1 MPLFVR
7 ARRALPSRYRAPS
20 AQAQSLEMQTRSRQ
34 FHQLTTLVPHGSA
47 LSWPPDRCRRRPSP
61 MTSTPYQLPFRRFG
75 HGHSH
80 GGIVHNH
87 DPEAEEAERAK
98 LSAEDAQA
106 ADRITW
112 IGIYTNVALTGVKGV
127 AGVTFHSAS
136 LLADAVHSLSDLISD
151 GVTLAALKYCARP
164 PDALQ
169 PYGYGK
175 YETMGALAVSLLLV
189 GGSLGIINHS
199 LETLMVLCEQT
210 SAVAAVAVDQEVLEA
225 VLPAAHEHNGHGAM
239 MMLHPAALGIAAA
252 SIGAKEALYRIT
264 IALGTRIHSS
274 VLIANAWH
282 HRSDAISSIVAMGG
296 IGLSLAGMPMFDP
309 IGGMLVG
316 GIILKMGGE
325 IGWSAVKEL
334 CDAQLPDKIVHN
346 LQHAVDGVMNR
357 SGGEIVSVKQL
368 RSRFIGRNV
377 HVDLTLVLSDGL
389 SFQQACA
396 WKEEIKN
403 AISREVPR
411 AKDIIVELS
420 TAEQS
425 PSTVFETS
433 AHDHDHHR
441 HGHSH

>member
-1 MPLFVR
+1 M
-7 ARRALPSRYRAPS
+7 
-20 AQAQSLEMQTRSRQ
+20 
-34 FHQLTTLVPHGSA
+34 H
-47 LSWPPDRCRRRPSP
+47 D
-61 MTSTPYQLPFRRFG
+61 
-75 HGHSH
+75 
-80 GGIVHNH
+80 H

-112 IGIYTNVALTGVKGV
+112 VGVYTNVALTGVKGV

-175 YETMGALAVSLLLV
+175 YETMGAFAVSLLLV

-199 LETLMVLCEQT
+199 FETLMVLWEQT
-210 SAVAAVAVDQEVLEA
+210 AAVSAAAMSTVDQEVLEA
-225 VLPAAHEHNGHGAM
+225 VLPAAHEHNHSHSAM
-239 MMLHPAALGIAAA
+239 MMLHPAALGIAAV
-252 SIGAKEALYRIT
+252 SIGAKEALYRVT

-282 HRSDAISSIVAMGG
+282 HRSDAISSVVAMGG

-346 LQHAVDGVMNR
+346 LQHAVDGVVHR
-357 SGGEIVSVKQL
+357 SGGEIVSIKQL

-396 WKEEIKN
+396 WKAEVKN
-403 AISREVPR
+403 AIAREVPR

-433 AHDHDHHR
+433 AHDHDHDHDHHHHG